1 MTLDL
6 LILNKLQEYVDGDI
20 TLRQFYSWFANN
32 TSQKESELIHHIKSI
47 LADFNSGHMGESRSN
62 MCFLGNLNMNN
73 EVKVEKKQKCNNCKS
88 RFPEKNM
95 KHGPDP
101 FVRSIRRKA

>member
-47 LADFNSGHMGESRSN
+47 MADFNSGHMSESALKYVLSGE
-62 MCFLGNLNMNN
+62 L
-73 EVKVEKKQKCNNCKS
+73 
-88 RFPEKNM
+88 
-95 KHGPDP
+95 KHE
-101 FVRSIRRKA
+101 